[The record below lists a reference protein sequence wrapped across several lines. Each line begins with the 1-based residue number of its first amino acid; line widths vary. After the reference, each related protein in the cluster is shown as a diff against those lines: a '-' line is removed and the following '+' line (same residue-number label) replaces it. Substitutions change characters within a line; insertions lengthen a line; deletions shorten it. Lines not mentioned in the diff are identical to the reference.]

1 MMCEGCEAD
10 TFALRLSLFNVFAE
24 GVLRDVRDKMQA
36 PSQHTFQ
43 FSFDVFI
50 SFCIFICSCE
60 IIIHQ
65 LDEKK
70 IIPEHIQKHVIKISK
85 CERTHTIHKETNR
98 DDNIFGFY
106 FAQTNL

>member
-50 SFCIFICSCE
+50 FVCIFICSCE

-65 LDEKK
+65 PDEKQ
-70 IIPEHIQKHVIKISK
+70 IIPEHIKK
-85 CERTHTIHKETNR
+85 THEQN
-98 DDNIFGFY
+98 
-106 FAQTNL
+106 